1 MPSQVNSVAQSRR
14 MVVLLPVVA
23 GAVYFLGQSSSRN
36 VQDFHVK
43 EVLLE
48 EAQTLI
54 AAGALVLDVRERAAY
69 EARHIAGAMLAPVAV
84 LSAAIPASLEHARSM
99 PIVVYCGEGTTLGPE
114 GTHLLNKAGFA
125 QAVNLKSGI
134 QGWAAAGL
142 PIEQGPG
149 KRA

>member
-1 MPSQVNSVAQSRR
+1 MPSQASSLAQSRR
-14 MVVLLPVVA
+14 FIFLLPFAA
-23 GAVYFLGQSSSRN
+23 GAVYVLGQGSRKAPE
-36 VQDFHVK
+36 FHVK

-48 EAQTLI
+48 EAQALI
-54 AAGALVLDVRERAAY
+54 AAGALVLDVRDRAAY
-69 EARHIAGAMLAPVAV
+69 EARHIAGAMLAPVAS
-84 LSAAIPASLEHARSM
+84 LSTAIPASLEQARTK
-99 PIVVYCGEGTTLGPE
+99 PIVVYCGEGTSLGPE